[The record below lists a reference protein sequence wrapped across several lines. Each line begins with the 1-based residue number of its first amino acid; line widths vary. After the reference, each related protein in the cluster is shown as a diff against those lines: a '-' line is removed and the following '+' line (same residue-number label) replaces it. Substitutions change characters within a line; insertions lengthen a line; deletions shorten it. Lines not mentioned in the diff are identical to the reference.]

1 MSHFGGT
8 SAKIRT
14 PSLKSVLPDYAP
26 VGWLDGVDAYWNFR
40 MDSPSETHSDT
51 KAIPWFSTM
60 NTYRY
65 AAVGKVMPVTV
76 PYLAVEDTS
85 EELAR

>member
-1 MSHFGGT
+1 
-8 SAKIRT
+8 
-14 PSLKSVLPDYAP
+14 
-26 VGWLDGVDAYWNFR
+26 

-51 KAIPWFSTM
+51 KAIPWLLAM
-60 NTYRY
+60 NTGRY

-76 PYLAVEDTS
+76 PYLAVEDTP